1 MYGSI
6 DAESKGFRVY
16 LIHRFVQELCIVYD
30 LNLMKILH
38 EPFDYMLYKKIFL

>member
-30 LNLMKILH
+30 LNLMKNSTQAI
-38 EPFDYMLYKKIFL
+38 